1 MTLEQIK
8 TFREKE
14 IEYCLN
20 DPVYFV
26 EEYGHIEDKD
36 AAELIQPFT
45 LWDEQKQALLSL
57 HKNRL
62 NVVMKARQLG
72 FTWLAIHYVIYTIL
86 LMTGRTAIGLS
97 RTEDEAAELIRRA
110 AVVLRHMKAFA
121 REDNDVPVG
130 WTGAVFKVNAMKL
143 TITFPNGPE
152 SVFKV
157 FPSSPNAARSFTADI
172 LLFDEWAFQ
181 QFAREIWTSAFPV
194 INRPNGG
201 KVIGVSTIDRGS
213 LFEDIFTDESNEFN
227 KIFIP
232 WYADPK
238 RTQEWYDRTKRTMG
252 ELITQEYPA
261 TIEEA
266 LTVPGGSYFPEVSK
280 DTHIS
285 KEEFNGSV
293 RNYVCLDYGLDMLA
307 AYWIHVDQRG
317 HAQVYREYCAP
328 DKTIGAACDILI
340 GLTGDE
346 KIELWLAPP
355 DLWNRSQES
364 GKSRAILFSENGI
377 NLTKTNN
384 DFAAGCSSM
393 KEWLKP
399 QAEGLARLTI
409 LQDCASNLFRC
420 LRKIQRDK
428 KRPNVYAK
436 EPHDLTHSPDA
447 LRCFC
452 IWWTLAADFDIGGN
466 RKKWTADMWEDY
478 NNASDTDKQY
488 LIKKYGEPV

>member
-1 MTLEQIK
+1 MLPLQKKNGDYMTLEQIK

-194 INRPNGG
+194 INRPN
-201 KVIGVSTIDRGS
+201 
-213 LFEDIFTDESNEFN
+213 E
-227 KIFIP
+227 
-232 WYADPK
+232 
-238 RTQEWYDRTKRTMG
+238 TM
-252 ELITQEYPA
+252 
-261 TIEEA
+261 
-266 LTVPGGSYFPEVSK
+266 
-280 DTHIS
+280 
-285 KEEFNGSV
+285 
-293 RNYVCLDYGLDMLA
+293 R
-307 AYWIHVDQRG
+307 
-317 HAQVYREYCAP
+317 
-328 DKTIGAACDILI
+328 
-340 GLTGDE
+340 
-346 KIELWLAPP
+346 
-355 DLWNRSQES
+355 
-364 GKSRAILFSENGI
+364 
-377 NLTKTNN
+377 
-384 DFAAGCSSM
+384 
-393 KEWLKP
+393 
-399 QAEGLARLTI
+399 
-409 LQDCASNLFRC
+409 
-420 LRKIQRDK
+420 
-428 KRPNVYAK
+428 
-436 EPHDLTHSPDA
+436 
-447 LRCFC
+447 
-452 IWWTLAADFDIGGN
+452 
-466 RKKWTADMWEDY
+466 
-478 NNASDTDKQY
+478 
-488 LIKKYGEPV
+488 